1 MMKGESLLFKSL
13 TRACK
18 FKSKIL
24 SACLAFILIL
34 SSIIFPNA
42 NNNFAKAAKINSS
55 DYLSVEKT
63 YEASENDKVV
73 LMINGLD
80 LKLDPESQDKELNQI
95 RFSLDA
101 RPLMTKT
108 YPQTIKVKAY
118 TKASNDKENI
128 VSIINSTFF
137 KRKQAK
143 KYNFSLDIPASFSSN
158 DILIDIYDADGI
170 LKASF
175 KQYIEKNS
183 TQSSTELQ
191 AADCS
196 DEEFGDCHLQYIL
209 NSITYQAVPSKKRN
223 AVISKENSGKYTVSL
238 PLVRSKGSRV
248 VNRISSQTD
257 LVGSQID
264 VSDFITQA
272 DLSALVA
279 SGELKGEKGELGPA
293 GPSGAP
299 GSFSGGNAVINL
311 LNLPARDDPPSSPQ
325 DGDIYNDSSSA
336 ICAYEA
342 LTSSWNK
349 LSGIGS
355 CVAGTDQAPV
365 AFDFLDVSSQPSA
378 LTSSNTLTITGFDN
392 APISII
398 GQGTPMYS
406 IDSGA
411 FTASAGTVYQGQTV
425 QLRLT
430 SNGTLGQSHTAT
442 LTIGSV
448 SDNWTVTSLSCPEN
462 FAYIP
467 GSAGVDSF
475 GNADANYAAGWCVS
489 QYEMSPQGTALWTR
503 DGANGWHY
511 VTSSGAGKAIT
522 AKGGGDSY
530 SITQIT
536 RNEAAA
542 ACASDLTTKD
552 GTTLTN
558 GKLLTA
564 YFWSNI
570 NQAIVDDGINWSGGT
585 PGSGNLSRGNSN
597 SGAPLQGVTEGYTAT
612 QPTGGSFYYTGDQ
625 GRAWRMGTGEASIYD
640 IAGNVWEW
648 FDDLHNNAGGA
659 AWDDID
665 GSTLAYEHDNPNGSA
680 NISMMPSEKS
690 THDNTTNGIGRIYVN
705 NSVLISGT
713 TFAAVFG
720 GYWADT
726 SYSGV
731 FSSRWYSYSPSATR
745 YGSVGFRCIIPSQ

>member
-1 MMKGESLLFKSL
+1 LLLKSL

-18 FKSKIL
+18 FESKIL

-34 SSIIFPNA
+34 SSIIFPNPSS
-42 NNNFAKAAKINSS
+42 FSQAAKINSPKEKLQ

-80 LKLDPESQDKELNQI
+80 LKLDLKSEDGESNQI
-95 RFSLDA
+95 RFLLDA
-101 RPLMTKT
+101 SPLMTKA

-118 TKASNDKENI
+118 TKDANDKEEI
-128 VSIINSTFF
+128 ISIINSTFF
-137 KRKQAK
+137 KRKQAR
-143 KYNFSLDIPASFSSN
+143 KYKFVLDIPASFSSN
-158 DILIDIYDADGI
+158 DIMIDVYDADGM

-183 TQSSTELQ
+183 TQSSQDLVS
-191 AADCS
+191 ADCPE
-196 DEEFGDCHLQYIL
+196 EEFGDCHLQYIL
-209 NSITYQAVPSKKRN
+209 NSITYQAVPRKKRN
-223 AVISKENSGKYTVSL
+223 TVITKENSGKYTVSL

-248 VNRISSQTD
+248 VNRINSQTD

-264 VSDFITQA
+264 ISNFITRE

-279 SGELKGEKGELGPA
+279 SGELKGDEGEPGLTGSP
-293 GPSGAP
+293 GAP

-365 AFDFLDVSSQPSA
+365 AFDFTDSSAQPST
-378 LTSSNTLTITGFDN
+378 LTNSSTLTITGFDN
-392 APISII
+392 APISIT
-398 GQGTPMYS
+398 GQGSPEYS

-411 FTASAGTVYQGQTV
+411 FTSGAGTIYTGQTV

-430 SNGTLGQSHTAT
+430 SNGTLGQAHTAT

-467 GSAGVDSF
+467 GSAGLDSF
-475 GNADANYAAGWCVS
+475 GNANGDFAAGWCVS

-511 VTSSGAGKAIT
+511 VTSSGAGKSIT
-522 AKGGGDSY
+522 AKGGGDSFP
-530 SITQIT
+530 ITQIT
-536 RNEAAA
+536 RNEAAT

-552 GTTLTN
+552 GTVLTN

-570 NQAIVDDGINWSGGT
+570 NQAIVDDGVNWSGGT

-597 SGAPLQGVTEGYTAT
+597 SVAPLPGVTEGYDAV
-612 QPTGGSFYYTGDQ
+612 QPTGGTFYYTSDQ
-625 GRAWRMGTGEASIYD
+625 GRAWRMGNGEESIYD

-659 AWDDID
+659 TWDDID

-680 NISMMPSEKS
+680 NITVLPSENS
-690 THDNTTNGIGRIYVN
+690 THDNTTNGVGRIYVN
-705 NSVLISGT
+705 NSPLISGT
-713 TFAAVFG
+713 TFAAFFG
-720 GYWADT
+720 GSWNGT
-726 SYSGV
+726 TVSGV
-731 FSSRWYSYSPSATR
+731 FSSFWNINSPSAGR
-745 YGSVGFRCIIPSQ
+745 YNFVGFRCIIPSQ

>member
-1 MMKGESLLFKSL
+1 MTILGLRRRFLQKNLS
-13 TRACK
+13 RACN
-18 FKSKIL
+18 FESKTL
-24 SACLAFILIL
+24 SVCLAFILIL
-34 SSIIFPNA
+34 SSIIFPN
-42 NNNFAKAAKINSS
+42 NFTQAAKINSS

-63 YEASENDKVV
+63 YENNENDKVV

-80 LKLDPESQDKELNQI
+80 LKLDDETTESSSL
-95 RFSLDA
+95 RFLLDA
-101 RPLMTKT
+101 SPLMTKV

-118 TKASNDKENI
+118 TKDSDDKEDI
-128 VSIINSTFF
+128 ISIINSTFF
-137 KRKQAK
+137 KSKQARN
-143 KYNFSLDIPASFSSN
+143 YSFSLDIPASFSSN
-158 DILIDIYDADGI
+158 DVYFDVYDADGI

-175 KQYIEKNS
+175 KQYLEKTA
-183 TQSSTELQ
+183 TQNTQDLA
-191 AADCS
+191 AADCA

-209 NSITYQAVPSKKRN
+209 NSITYQAKPSRKRN
-223 AVISKENSGKYTVSL
+223 AVITKEDSGKYTISL

-248 VNRISSQTD
+248 VNRISSQAG
-257 LVGSQID
+257 LVGPEID
-264 VSDFITQA
+264 VSNFITKA

-279 SGELKGEKGELGPA
+279 SGALKGEQGETGPA
-293 GPSGAP
+293 GSPGAP
-299 GSFSGGNAVINL
+299 GSFSGGNAVIDL
-311 LNLPARDDPPSSPQ
+311 LNLPARNDPPASPQ
-325 DGDIYNDSSSA
+325 DGDIYNDSSDA
-336 ICAYEA
+336 ICAYSG

-349 LSGIGS
+349 LSGVGT
-355 CVAGTDQAPV
+355 CQVGTDQAPA
-365 AFDFLDVSSQPSA
+365 AFDFSDLNALPSTLISSSI
-378 LTSSNTLTITGFDN
+378 LTITSFDN
-392 APISII
+392 APISIS
-398 GQGTPMYS
+398 GDGSPEYS

-411 FTASAGTVYQGQTV
+411 FTATAGTIYTGQTV

-430 SNGTLGQSHTAT
+430 SNGTFGQSHTAT

-467 GSAGVDSF
+467 GSAGIDSF
-475 GNADANYAAGWCVS
+475 GNANGDFAAGWCVS

-511 VTSSGAGKAIT
+511 VNSSGAGKSIT

-530 SITQIT
+530 PITLIT
-536 RNEAAA
+536 RNEAAL
-542 ACASDLTTKD
+542 ACANDLTTKD

-585 PGSGNLSRGNSN
+585 PGSGNLSRGNAN
-597 SGAPLQGVTEGYTAT
+597 SGALLPGVTEGYTAT
-612 QPTGGSFYYTGDQ
+612 QPTGGSFYYTSDQ
-625 GRAWRMGTGEASIYD
+625 GRAWRMGNGEESIYD

-659 AWDDID
+659 ASDDID

-680 NISMMPSEKS
+680 NITVLPSENS

-705 NSVLISGT
+705 NSPLISGT
-713 TFAAVFG
+713 TNAAIFG
-720 GYWADT
+720 GDWNDT
-726 SYSGV
+726 TTAGV
-731 FSSRWYSYSPSATR
+731 FASQWMSLSPSANR
-745 YGSVGFRCIIPSQ
+745 HIEVGFRCIIPSQ

>member
-1 MMKGESLLFKSL
+1 LLLKSL

-18 FKSKIL
+18 FESKIL

-34 SSIIFPNA
+34 SSIIFPNPSS
-42 NNNFAKAAKINSS
+42 FSQAAKINSPKEKLQ

-80 LKLDPESQDKELNQI
+80 LKLDLKSEDGESNQI
-95 RFSLDA
+95 RFLLDA
-101 RPLMTKT
+101 SPLMTKA

-118 TKASNDKENI
+118 TKDANDKEEI
-128 VSIINSTFF
+128 ISIINSTFF
-137 KRKQAK
+137 KRKQAR
-143 KYNFSLDIPASFSSN
+143 KYKFVLDIPASFSSN
-158 DILIDIYDADGI
+158 DIMIDVYDADGM

-183 TQSSTELQ
+183 TQSSQDLVS
-191 AADCS
+191 ADCPE
-196 DEEFGDCHLQYIL
+196 EEFGDCHLQYIL
-209 NSITYQAVPSKKRN
+209 NSITYQAVPRKKRN
-223 AVISKENSGKYTVSL
+223 TVITKENSGKYTVSL

-248 VNRISSQTD
+248 VNRINSQTD

-264 VSDFITQA
+264 ISNFITRE

-279 SGELKGEKGELGPA
+279 SGELKGDEGEPGLTGSP
-293 GPSGAP
+293 GAP

-365 AFDFLDVSSQPSA
+365 AFDFTDSSAQPST
-378 LTSSNTLTITGFDN
+378 LTNSSTLTITGFDN
-392 APISII
+392 APISIT
-398 GQGTPMYS
+398 GQGSPEYS

-411 FTASAGTVYQGQTV
+411 FTSGAGTIYTGQTV

-430 SNGTLGQSHTAT
+430 SNGTLGQAHTAT

-467 GSAGVDSF
+467 GSAGLDSF
-475 GNADANYAAGWCVS
+475 GNANGDFAAGWCVS

-511 VTSSGAGKAIT
+511 VTSSGAGKSIT
-522 AKGGGDSY
+522 AKGGGDSFP
-530 SITQIT
+530 ITQIT
-536 RNEAAA
+536 RNEAAT

-552 GTTLTN
+552 GTVLTN

-570 NQAIVDDGINWSGGT
+570 NQAIVDDGVNWSGGT

-597 SGAPLQGVTEGYTAT
+597 SVAPLPGVTEGYDAV
-612 QPTGGSFYYTGDQ
+612 QPTGGTFYYTSDQ
-625 GRAWRMGTGEASIYD
+625 GRAWRMGNGEESIYD

-659 AWDDID
+659 TLDDID

-680 NISMMPSEKS
+680 NITVLPSENS
-690 THDNTTNGIGRIYVN
+690 THDNTTNGVGRIYVN
-705 NSVLISGT
+705 NSPLISGT
-713 TFAAVFG
+713 TFAAIFG
-720 GYWADT
+720 GNWNYT
-726 SYSGV
+726 TYSGV
-731 FSSRWYSYSPSATR
+731 FASSWYSYSPSASR
-745 YGSVGFRCIIPSQ
+745 YNYVGFRCIIPSQ